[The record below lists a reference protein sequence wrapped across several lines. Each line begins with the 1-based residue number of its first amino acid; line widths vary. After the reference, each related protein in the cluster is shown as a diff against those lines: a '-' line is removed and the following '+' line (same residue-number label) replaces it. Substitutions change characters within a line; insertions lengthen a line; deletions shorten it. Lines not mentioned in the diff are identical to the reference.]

1 MSVVFVGVL
10 HGSRHLKEEMTWATD
25 KQLMA
30 IGIQASG
37 SELRLEK
44 DRINAHLFKKHDYH
58 TFHLKLSLIV
68 STSKSFHHLSAYK
81 YILPPMYK

>member
-10 HGSRHLKEEMTWATD
+10 HGLRHLKEQMTLATD

-30 IGIQASG
+30 IGIQVSG
-37 SELRLEK
+37 SELQLEK

-81 YILPPMYK
+81 YILPPVYK